1 MASTLGSAAFVAPV
15 MVEENSQDLADVID
29 QTTQTVTAEDQ
40 TTDIEIA
47 DENSVKDG
55 WSEDGYYY
63 ENGKKLISQFKTFD
77 GKTYYF

>member
-1 MASTLGSAAFVAPV
+1 M
-15 MVEENSQDLADVID
+15 ID
-29 QTTQTVTAEDQ
+29 QTTQTVIAEDE

-55 WSEDGYYY
+55 WSDDGYYY
-63 ENGKKLISQFKTFD
+63 ENGKKLVSQFKTFD